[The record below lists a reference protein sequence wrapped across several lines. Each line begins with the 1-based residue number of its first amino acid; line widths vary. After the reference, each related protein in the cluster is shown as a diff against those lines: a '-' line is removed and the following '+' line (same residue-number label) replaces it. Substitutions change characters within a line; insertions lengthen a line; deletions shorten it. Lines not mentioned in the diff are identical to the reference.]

1 MSDDKNV
8 PVGTQVKGT
17 TMTGNST
24 GSGQQGE
31 KETTLKLDDI
41 LLDDEYRI
49 REKEDEATIA
59 KYAELY
65 RDNEAALKCKEKPPH
80 QMTLIV
86 VWLDPNRGQY
96 VLLGG
101 FHRLEAARRAGLVE
115 IRVSVVYGSPDEA
128 FAVALKDN
136 AKHGRPMSDGD
147 KKYAIIKAFR
157 RYDGA
162 KGIREIARE
171 VGCSASYAS
180 KINGELSGKK
190 SSATPKDT
198 DKQPEADTPRKSD
211 SKPTPDQAKSLD
223 EIIAESITYY
233 SDRLQMLSDAE
244 ERHAYHTRIIGW
256 LVKNHEKSRST
267 VSGL

>member
-1 MSDDKNV
+1 MANGSKLAK
-8 PVGTQVKGT
+8 QVEEVISLQV
-17 TMTGNST
+17 NDIV
-24 GSGQQGE
+24 
-31 KETTLKLDDI
+31 LDE
-41 LLDDEYRI
+41 EYRV
-49 REKEDEATIA
+49 RVKEDEATIE

-65 RDNEAALKCKEKPPH
+65 RDNEAALKRKEKPPH

-86 VWLDPNRGQY
+86 VWYDPNRGQY

-101 FHRLEAARRAGLVE
+101 YHRLEAARRAGLVE
-115 IRVSVVYGSPDEA
+115 IQVSVFSGSPDEA

-162 KGIREIARE
+162 KGVREIARE

-190 SSATPKDT
+190 SFATPKDT
-198 DKQPEADTPRKSD
+198 DKQLEADTPRKPD
-211 SKPTPDQAKSLD
+211 SKPTLDQVKSLD
-223 EIIAESITYY
+223 VMIAESKAYFG
-233 SDRLQMLSDAE
+233 DRLQMLSDAV
-244 ERHAYHTRIIGW
+244 ERHAYHNSMIEW
-256 LVKNHEKSRST
+256 FLNNNKKPCNT
-267 VSGL
+267 VFEGD